1 MAALRNLPRLFRTL
15 RHVPLP
21 MVTARVGYR
30 VRCFYYGSPLY
41 GLRTALRGAEPF
53 ALKLNP
59 PDLWGGDA
67 ANGKLVAAGR
77 YHAVGTTLVLG
88 NEGNPV
94 PRTWFPSQASALWV
108 FHLHYHDWLGDLR
121 AAGDQATAR
130 RILVDWMAAC
140 GHWHPV
146 AWHPY
151 PLSLRLVNWLTH
163 AAWVLDGEATDG
175 WDDEAAG
182 AFRELLLAQAKH
194 LVGNCEVWLGGNH
207 LIKNLK
213 ALVYA
218 GVCLPGQ
225 EALLVEGLSALLRE
239 LPRQV
244 HADGGQVE
252 ASPWYQAQ
260 VLADVV
266 DVAAV
271 LRKAGGVPPRLQET
285 MERMA
290 AALATLRHADGG
302 LALFN
307 DSATGDV
314 AFLDKLLRRAGGGE
328 PVAELPD
335 TGYVRMMRGASVVLL
350 DAGKVGPDEN
360 PGHAH
365 ADMLSLE
372 WSLDGKPGA
381 ERVVVN
387 GGTYAY
393 QHRQRGQFRGTAM
406 HSTVTVD
413 GADSAEVWSVFRVG
427 RRPRNVG
434 FEVKNAEEG
443 DMAVQAFHDGYRHKG
458 VLHQRTVVLAD
469 DGKTLR
475 GEDVLTFARGWRLWL
490 KPPQK
495 VVARFH
501 LAPGCTCRLAS
512 EDTAEIVTA
521 RGRTLHLRVRG
532 GRLDVQDGQ
541 YAPQF
546 GVLTGNKVVAVV
558 GRGGALCKLEWM
570 FRVA

>member
-1 MAALRNLPRLFRTL
+1 MSAFRNLPRLFRTL
-15 RHVPLP
+15 CHVPAR
-21 MVTARVGYR
+21 MVAARVGYR
-30 VRCFYYGSPLY
+30 LRCFYYGSPLY
-41 GLRTALRGAEPF
+41 GLRTALRGVPPF
-53 ALKLNP
+53 ALKLTP

-77 YHAVGTTLVLG
+77 FHAVGHTLALG
-88 NEGNPV
+88 TEDKPA
-94 PRTWFPSQASALWV
+94 PRTWFPPQGSALWV
-108 FHLHYHDWLGDLR
+108 FHLHYHEWLGDLR
-121 AAGDQATAR
+121 AAGELGKAR
-130 RILVDWMAAC
+130 TILIDWMNAC

-163 AAWVLDGEATDG
+163 AGWILADEDTKG

-182 AFRELLLAQAKH
+182 AFRELLLVQAKH
-194 LVGNCEVWLGGNH
+194 LASNCEVWLGGNH

-213 ALVYA
+213 ALIYA

-225 EALLVEGLSALLRE
+225 EVLLVQGLSDLLRE
-239 LPRQV
+239 LPNQV
-244 HADGGQVE
+244 HPDGGQNE
-252 ASPWYQAQ
+252 ATPWYQAQ

-290 AALATLRHADGG
+290 GALAMMRHTDGG

-307 DSATGDV
+307 DGAVGDEV
-314 AFLDKLLRRAGGGE
+314 FLDKVLKRAGEAE
-328 PVAELPD
+328 PLVTLPD
-335 TGYVRMMRGASVVLL
+335 TGYVRMHRGPSVVLM

-372 WSLDGKPGA
+372 WSLDGRPGA
-381 ERVVVN
+381 ERVIVN

-393 QHRQRGQFRGTAM
+393 QHRQRNQFRGTAM

-413 GADSAEVWSVFRVG
+413 GEDSAEVWSVFRVG
-427 RRPRNVG
+427 RRPRDVG
-434 FEVKNAEEG
+434 MTIKNPTEG
-443 DMAVQAFHDGYRHKG
+443 DMAVQAWHDGYAHKG
-458 VLHQRTVVLAD
+458 VSHQRTVVLAD

-475 GEDVLTFARGWRLWL
+475 GEDVVTFARGGRIWL
-490 KPPQK
+490 KAPQK

-501 LAPGCTCRLAS
+501 LAPGCTCRLVS
-512 EDTAEIVTA
+512 EDVAEIATA
-521 RGRTLHLRVRG
+521 KGRTIQLRARG

-546 GVLTGNKVVAVV
+546 GVLEGNKVLAIH
-558 GRGGALCKLEWM
+558 GRGGAGTKLEWI
-570 FRVA
+570 FKLV